1 MMNALAS
8 THPFPWKS
16 LETTRGLDV
25 AALRAVRGWVAQRVR
40 LDALGVALTGLVGD
54 DVRLLVG
61 RATGAGAPTIRAGEL
76 EGSTAPLERDGGRGL
91 DEGVGVV
98 LTRADDDP
106 TATALLDVE
115 SALAAAVV
123 SRVVRR
129 PPPVVTSLAAPP
141 SAALAGAFAAVVVAA
156 ARRAHTTASPLR
168 VVAAGMTSD
177 LETEFGRGDQGVLAV
192 SFTVLVGD
200 EAYAARLVLRRETV
214 SVPSSPAWT
223 AGALASLGALPLSIP
238 IVACAT
244 RAQVADVAALRV
256 GDAWLPGAWPL
267 ELAKG
272 STASASLHGPVL
284 LAAPGATSGV
294 RARLAPGGRLVLS
307 GEADGVCAAEADM
320 TESDGERALLEAV
333 GDVPVVVR
341 VEIGEAR
348 MAARDWASLGRGDVI
363 TLGRRV
369 GELVLL
375 RVGGVA
381 IARGEL
387 VNVDGEIGVRIAERL
402 AGDTTSA

>member
-1 MMNALAS
+1 MNALAS
-8 THPFPWKS
+8 TRPFPWKS
-16 LETTRGLDV
+16 LETTRGVDV
-25 AALRAVRGWVAQRVR
+25 AALRALRGWVTQRVR
-40 LDALGVALTGLVGD
+40 LDALGLALTGLVGA

-61 RATGAGAPTIRAGEL
+61 RATRARAPATEA
-76 EGSTAPLERDGGRGL
+76 GGRGL
-91 DEGVGVV
+91 DGGVGVV

-115 SALAAAVV
+115 SALAAVVV

-129 PPPVVTSLAAPP
+129 PPPVATSLTALP
-141 SAALAGAFAAVVVAA
+141 SAALAGAFAAVIVAA
-156 ARRAHTTASPLR
+156 ARRAHTTSSPLR
-168 VVAAGMTSD
+168 VVSAGVASV
-177 LETEFGRGDQGVLAV
+177 LEAEFGGGDPDLLAV

-200 EAYAARLVLRRETV
+200 DAYAARLVLRRETA
-214 SVPSSPAWT
+214 SAPLPPAWT

-244 RAQVADVAALRV
+244 RAQVADVAALRA

-267 ELAKG
+267 EVATDEG
-272 STASASLHGPVL
+272 TSASLQGPVL

-348 MAARDWASLGRGDVI
+348 MSAREWAALGRGDVI

-369 GELVLL
+369 GEAVLL

-387 VNVDGEIGVRIAERL
+387 VNVDGEVGVRIAERI
-402 AGDTTSA
+402 AGDATSA